1 MLWRRIMP
9 LGQTS
14 SIAFPFS
21 GLHREPF
28 WELVPLPV
36 HTITPAIINNTS
48 SVNYLRKY
56 ALGAKLEDGLFRYMQ
71 SGEGREALR
80 EALLLSSFSPE
91 AQAMLWEQSII
102 NREAFDY
109 SRLLEEK
116 AHLPLVKEIVE
127 ADSYRL
133 AARDQGFRR
142 LVVSTYDHRCALCG
156 IRIVT
161 PDGHTVVEA
170 AHIVPW
176 RKTQNDD
183 IRNGMALC
191 RTCHWGFDEGMLG
204 VSDSYTVIASRSI
217 GIDPNFPGLLLMLSG
232 RGIIP
237 PAERDHWPAREY
249 LAEKAAPLQT
259 VPQPHLALVA
269 MKAAANSHT
278 NMNVFESCRCKN
290 ALATKGDQKHEVLQK
305 CDQPVSQKVTYRSGC
320 REVWLYNFG
329 PNEFMQGIC
338 FEGGR
343 VSKVLSLDYGY

>member
-1 MLWRRIMP
+1 MTTLETYIRQFAQLRRAPNAIFTEATKKRAPHKPILLLAVLDLVHRHVINTPFIDVTADLVELNELFNLYWRRIIP

-21 GLHREPF
+21 RLDREPF
-28 WELVPLPV
+28 WQLVPQPGKA
-36 HTITPAIINNTS
+36 ITPAIINNTS
-48 SVNYLRKY
+48 SVSYLRKY
-56 ALGAKLEDGLFRYMQ
+56 ALGAKLDEGLFRIMQ

-80 EALLLSSFSPE
+80 EALLRSTFSPE
-91 AQAMLWEQSII
+91 AAALLREQSVI

-116 AHLPLVKEIVE
+116 AHLPLVKEMVE
-127 ADSYRL
+127 ADNFRP

-176 RKTQNDD
+176 SKSRNDD

-191 RTCHWGFDEGMLG
+191 PTCHWGFDEGMLG
-204 VSDSYTVIASRSI
+204 VSDSYTVITSRAI
-217 GIDPNFPGLLLMLSG
+217 GIDPNVPGLLSMLSG

-237 PAERDHWPAREY
+237 PTEREHWPAQAY
-249 LAEKAAPLQT
+249 LAE
-259 VPQPHLALVA
+259 HR
-269 MKAAANSHT
+269 HT
-278 NMNVFESCRCKN
+278 WRM
-290 ALATKGDQKHEVLQK
+290 
-305 CDQPVSQKVTYRSGC
+305 
-320 REVWLYNFG
+320 
-329 PNEFMQGIC
+329 
-338 FEGGR
+338 
-343 VSKVLSLDYGY
+343 